1 MKLSALQKYIL
12 KQAGQTKDK
21 TLAKAAI
28 EQFYQGYKKRPTPQD
43 ILTIITHSVERLI
56 QDGLAIGY
64 GWKTAHKWYI
74 RKIKLTPPGRKLAKG
89 LLGVQQKLPLKNS
102 KGKNQKSKL
111 K

>member
-28 EQFYQGYKKRPTPQD
+28 EQFYQSYKKRPTPQD

-64 GWKTAHKWYI
+64 GWKTPQKWYI
-74 RKIKLTPPGRKLAKG
+74 RQVKLTPQGRKLAKG
-89 LLGVQQKLPLKNS
+89 LFGVQQRLPLKNL
-102 KGKNQKSKL
+102 KGKSASQR
-111 K
+111 